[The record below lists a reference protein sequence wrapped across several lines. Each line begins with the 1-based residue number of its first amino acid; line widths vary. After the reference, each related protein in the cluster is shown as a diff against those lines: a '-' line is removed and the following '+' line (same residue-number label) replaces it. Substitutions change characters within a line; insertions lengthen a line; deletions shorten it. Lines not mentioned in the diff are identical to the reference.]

1 MKPIRSNRVIQILYP
16 LFVYYIFYNVL
27 YSVFSYIFQEKMG
40 QLFCLMLSGM
50 ITIIPIYLIYRKVPK
65 LIPDSIN
72 KKSTYVLY
80 ALGVICVVFI
90 AISLNVIITHL
101 GIVENSDG
109 FQSASKKLT
118 DGTLIIKILSNVMI
132 IPILE
137 ELLYRGIIA
146 GQVCLWYGWI
156 AATIFSSFCFG
167 ISHFNIVQ
175 FLYALIVGIA
185 LGTLYCKTKRL
196 SLCILAHGITNLI
209 VILFS

>member
-1 MKPIRSNRVIQILYP
+1 MSCILF
-16 LFVYYIFYNVL
+16 LAIFFRRKWGS
-27 YSVFSYIFQEKMG
+27 YSASCFPELL
-40 QLFCLMLSGM
+40 QLSPF
-50 ITIIPIYLIYRKVPK
+50 
-65 LIPDSIN
+65 
-72 KKSTYVLY
+72 
-80 ALGVICVVFI
+80 
-90 AISLNVIITHL
+90 L

-118 DGTLIIKILSNVMI
+118 DGTLIIKILSNVII